1 MKTFRKDFLWGG
13 ATAAN
18 QYEGAWDVDGKGVSI
33 PDLCTN
39 GTHTVPKRVTN
50 GFEEDTLYPSHE
62 ATDFY
67 HHYKEDIALFAEMG
81 FKTFRLSIAWTR
93 IFPTGMEEK
102 PNEKGL
108 AFYDA
113 VFDECRKYG
122 IEPLVTISHY
132 EMPYALVEKYNGW
145 ASRECV
151 DFYVR
156 YCEAIFER
164 YKDKV
169 KYWLTFNEINSG
181 TMVMGATLS
190 LGVIKDYFGPM
201 MGVKDD
207 PQVRFQA
214 LHHQFVASAKVV
226 KLAHEKYPQF
236 RMGNMICFI
245 TMYPSTCHPNDILE
259 AQQKMRMVNW
269 FCSDV
274 QVRGAYPAYADRF
287 FEELGIT
294 IQQEAGDDELLKEG
308 VVDFYTL
315 SYYMSNCIGNAT
327 GNAKTVEGNIVVGLK
342 NPYLEAS
349 DWGWQIDPKGL
360 RYSLNAIYDRY
371 QIPIMVVENGLGAK
385 DVKEADGSVHD
396 GYRIDYLKK
405 HIEQMKEAVA
415 DGVDLIGYTPWG
427 CIDLVSA
434 STGEMAK
441 RYGFIYV
448 DKYDDGT
455 GTLAR
460 SKKDSFYWYQNVIKT
475 NGEDLEYHAK

>member
-50 GFEEDTLYPSHE
+50 GFEEGTLYPSHE

-245 TMYPSTCHPNDILE
+245 TMYPSTCHPDDILE

-294 IQQEAGDDELLKEG
+294 IQQEAGDAELLKEG

-455 GTLAR
+455 GTFAR